1 MIHVGQGS
9 IEITKVRTKTL
20 VQWPCLEVFFRNC
33 SQRPL
38 TMHSGEYQYITVERK
53 GSNGIYVITMRKPP
67 QNRLNVA
74 CCQELIHAYHS
85 IHRTLGPDSEGAVIL
100 RGNDAKF
107 FCTVS
112 LSLKLCP
119 GDCVN

>member
-1 MIHVGQGS
+1 MICMGPGS
-9 IEITKVRTKTL
+9 IEITKVRTKPL
-20 VQWPCLEVFFRNC
+20 VQRPCLEVYFTKCLQKPF
-33 SQRPL
+33 

-53 GSNGIYVITMRKPP
+53 GSNGIYVITLRKPP

-85 IHRTLGPDSEGAVIL
+85 IQRMLGPDSEGAVIL
-100 RGNDAKF
+100 RGNDSKF

-112 LSLKLCP
+112 FRLRFCP
-119 GDCVN
+119 GICVD